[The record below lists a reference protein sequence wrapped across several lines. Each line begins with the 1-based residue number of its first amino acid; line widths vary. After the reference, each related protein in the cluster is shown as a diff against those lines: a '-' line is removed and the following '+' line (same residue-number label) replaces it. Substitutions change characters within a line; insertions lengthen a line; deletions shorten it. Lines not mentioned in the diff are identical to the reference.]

1 VPAWRHAWFRGAG
14 GPHSPG
20 ATRPWGDRFRSAF
33 AGRRYSPALI
43 AVLVLSVAGSA
54 VLGHLLGSS
63 TAKPPS
69 APAKQ
74 LAVTNPYEAG
84 GNWYKGNLHVSSVR
98 GLGKDLPKTLGAWY
112 SAHGY
117 AFLGISDMNTYTW
130 PEEYGNRA
138 LPGVP
143 TVDETYAFANVLA
156 IGMDHWLPAQT
167 LQGAIDWIAA
177 DGGLPVLAAPLSPA
191 KPQPLVTVMGLH
203 GLYGLEV
210 YDARLALGSGVGADA
225 TVLWDRL
232 LSAGNRVFAVA
243 GDDATGVN
251 DPAIGGAW
259 ISVLAPR
266 LDLNSL
272 LSSLRRGAFVASSG
286 AEFTS
291 LTVYGVTITAEAAPG
306 SSLRFIGRGGRLLKT
321 VSAPVGSYRVSGN
334 EGYVRVEAIRDD
346 GARAWSQ
353 PFFVNWR

>member
-1 VPAWRHAWFRGAG
+1 M
-14 GPHSPG
+14 
-20 ATRPWGDRFRSAF
+20 
-33 AGRRYSPALI
+33 
-43 AVLVLSVAGSA
+43 VAGSA
-54 VLGHLLGSS
+54 VLGHQLGSS
-63 TAKPPS
+63 TTTAAS
-69 APAKQ
+69 TPAKQ
-74 LAVTNPYEAG
+74 LTVSDPYAAG
-84 GNWYKGNLHVSSVR
+84 GTWYKGNLHVASVR
-98 GLGKDLPKTLGAWY
+98 GVGKDLPSALGGWY
-112 SAHGY
+112 AAHGY

-130 PEEYGNRA
+130 PEEYGTRA

-143 TVDETYAFANVLA
+143 TVDATYAFADLLA
-156 IGMDHWLPAQT
+156 VGIDHWLPAQT

-191 KPQPLVTVMGLH
+191 KPQPPATVMGVH
-203 GLYGLEV
+203 GLFGLEV
-210 YDARLALGSGVGADA
+210 YDARLAFGSAVGADA
-225 TVLWDRL
+225 TELWDRL
-232 LSAGNRVFAVA
+232 LSAGNRVYAVA

-259 ISVLAPR
+259 INVLAPAH
-266 LDLNSL
+266 DLNAL

-291 LTVYGVTITAEAAPG
+291 LTVAGATITAEAAPG

-321 VSAPVGSYRVSGN
+321 VSAHAGSYHLVGN

-353 PFFVNWR
+353 PFFVSWR